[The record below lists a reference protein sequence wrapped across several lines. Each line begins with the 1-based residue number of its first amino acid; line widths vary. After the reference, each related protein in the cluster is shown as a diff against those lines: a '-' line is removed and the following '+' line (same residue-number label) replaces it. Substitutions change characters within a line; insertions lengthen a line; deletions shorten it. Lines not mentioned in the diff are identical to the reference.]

1 MTVLTVP
8 TVPTMSIEQYPQQ
21 EKDPLLALDNRLLEC
36 LAQKEPPPPASRRG
50 RYVPYMCLV
59 RDAGGAAAAY
69 DIQRRIVL

>member
-8 TVPTMSIEQYPQQ
+8 TVPTVSIEQYPQQ
-21 EKDPLLALDNRLLEC
+21 EKDPLLTLDNRLLEC
-36 LAQKEPPPPASRRG
+36 LAQKEPPGQPVRQVRTLCVLG
-50 RYVPYMCLV
+50 

>member
-8 TVPTMSIEQYPQQ
+8 TVPTVSIEQYPQQ

-36 LAQKEPPPPASRRG
+36 LAQKEPPGQPARQ
-50 RYVPYMCLV
+50 V
-59 RDAGGAAAAY
+59 RTFCVLGCDAGGAAAAY